1 MWRGCRGMC
10 PLQRKNFDRSALP
23 QITPGSRTYS
33 EGSELVMPYDIS
45 YGDLSRITLQLT
57 LL

>member
-1 MWRGCRGMC
+1 MR

-23 QITPGSRTYS
+23 QITPGSRIYS
-33 EGSELVMPYDIS
+33 EGSKLVMPYDIS